1 MKKKKRILL
10 LVTIL
15 ILSLA
20 VPCEAFAGTAKPY
33 MTSSTGDM
41 EKTGGSYI
49 YVRDNGDDS
58 RSIVQAKTKNGR
70 ENVLLTEYFDR
81 ELNEFEYE
89 DLEGG
94 TWSDS
99 NVEVGGLIHKKII
112 TNGKNVFY
120 AMRSHSNPENAVIY
134 KFNIATGKKEK
145 VKIVK
150 RFVTLSA
157 YYDGNLYYC
166 VQKKEDPSQTYA
178 YSVYQIWKYNLKTK
192 KSKWIYTGI
201 DDNTTTS
208 YGRYMSVGGFANG
221 AGIRQNMRYWLF
233 DLKTGT
239 KKSLQCM
246 DAQCAK
252 DGVYYTSY
260 SGDYMAAKSPYKFSL
275 KKSSYNLK
283 NTKTIRTWI
292 TSPIGKPGER
302 YYISQLGRTFYQYE
316 DVQKDLVK
324 TVYYKR

>member
-1 MKKKKRILL
+1 
-10 LVTIL
+10 
-15 ILSLA
+15 
-20 VPCEAFAGTAKPY
+20 
-33 MTSSTGDM
+33 
-41 EKTGGSYI
+41 
-49 YVRDNGDDS
+49 
-58 RSIVQAKTKNGR
+58 
-70 ENVLLTEYFDR
+70 
-81 ELNEFEYE
+81 
-89 DLEGG
+89 
-94 TWSDS
+94 
-99 NVEVGGLIHKKII
+99 
-112 TNGKNVFY
+112 
-120 AMRSHSNPENAVIY
+120 MRSHSNPENAVIY

-145 VKIVK
+145 IKIVK
-150 RFVTLSA
+150 RFETLSA
-157 YYDGNLYYC
+157 YYDGNLYYSTR
-166 VQKKEDPSQTYA
+166 KGDDPMEMIEYCTC
-178 YSVYQIWKYNLKTK
+178 QIWKYNLKTK

-201 DDNTTTS
+201 DDDTTTS

-221 AGIRQNMRYWLF
+221 AGYRQNMGYWIF
-233 DLKTGT
+233 DLKNGT

>member
-1 MKKKKRILL
+1 MKKRKWILL
-10 LVTIL
+10 LATIL

-20 VPCEAFAGTAKPY
+20 APCEAFAGTAKPY

-41 EKTGGSYI
+41 EKTGNSYI
-49 YVRDNGDDS
+49 YIRDNGYDS
-58 RSIVQAKTKNGR
+58 CSLVQKKTKNGR
-70 ENVLLTEYFDR
+70 ESVLLTEYFEH
-81 ELNEFEYE
+81 ELTESEYD
-89 DLEGG
+89 DLKVDI
-94 TWSDS
+94 WRDKF
-99 NVEVGGLIHKKII
+99 VEVGGLIYKKII
-112 TNGKNVFY
+112 TNGENVFY

-145 VKIVK
+145 IKIVK
-150 RFVTLSA
+150 RFETLSA
-157 YYDGNLYYC
+157 YYDGNLYYSTR
-166 VQKKEDPSQTYA
+166 KGDDPMEMIEYCTC
-178 YSVYQIWKYNLKTK
+178 QIWKYNLKTK

-201 DDNTTTS
+201 DDDTTTS

-221 AGIRQNMRYWLF
+221 AGYRQNMGYWIF
-233 DLKTGT
+233 DLKNGT